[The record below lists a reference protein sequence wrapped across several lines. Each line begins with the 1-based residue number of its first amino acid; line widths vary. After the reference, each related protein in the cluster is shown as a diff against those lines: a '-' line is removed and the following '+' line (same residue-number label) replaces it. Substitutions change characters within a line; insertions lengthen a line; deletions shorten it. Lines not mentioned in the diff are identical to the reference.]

1 MAFFAMLDLA
11 PGRRVTV
18 FRDPHRRE
26 WRELER
32 ANDPLD
38 GVRGFLV
45 GTEFY
50 AWAPAALHGEVKGPL
65 AASLGDDGRDW
76 LPVTALT
83 VLGEVVITS
92 SFPAGAERR
101 RQVEERVRACPNLR
115 RYLGRAPRVSFAR
128 ELEAA

>member
-18 FRDPHRRE
+18 FRDPDRRE

-45 GTEFY
+45 GAAFY

-83 VLGEVVITS
+83 VLGELVVTN
-92 SFPAGAERR
+92 SFPAGGECRR
-101 RQVEERVRACPNLR
+101 RVEARVRSCASLCR
-115 RYLGRAPRVSFAR
+115 HLGRSPRVSFAR